1 MGANTSAREVSPAL
15 RRRRGLRREAVEGF
29 LLISPWLL
37 GFIIWT
43 AGPMIASF
51 VMIFLNWDIVSPAT
65 FAGLDN
71 VKTMIAGDE
80 LFWLTLYNTAFY
92 TFIAVPL
99 HVLGALILAL
109 MMTVQTR
116 GIHYY
121 RLVYYLP
128 SIIPSAAN
136 AILWLWVFNPQFGVA
151 NEVLTWFD
159 LPTPLWL
166 TDPNYAKPAFIVMS
180 MWSLG
185 GAMIIFLA
193 GLQGVPQE
201 LYEAARVDGT
211 RWYHELRFITIP
223 MISHVVFFN
232 LVLQLIGSF
241 QVFTAAYIM
250 TNGGPQNAT
259 LFLVLYIYRN
269 AFQFFQMGYA
279 STMAWALFAIVLA
292 LTLIQFKVAGRWVFY
307 EGGDRK

>member
-1 MGANTSAREVSPAL
+1 MGANTAANEPAPPARRWRP
-15 RRRRGLRREAVEGF
+15 RRESVEGF
-29 LLISPWLL
+29 LLISPWLV
-37 GFIIWT
+37 GFVVFT
-43 AGPMIASF
+43 AGPMVASF
-51 VMIFLNWDIVSPAT
+51 VLIFLNWEIVTPAT
-65 FAGLDN
+65 WAGLDN
-71 VKTMIAGDE
+71 ILNMAKDQ
-80 LFWLTLYNTAFY
+80 LFWLALYNTAFY

-99 HVLGALILAL
+99 HVLAALILAL
-109 MMTVQTR
+109 MMSVQTR

-128 SIIPSAAN
+128 SIIPSAAS

-151 NEVLTWFD
+151 NEVLTRLN

-166 TDPNYAKPAFIVMS
+166 TDPAWAKPAFIVMS
-180 MWSLG
+180 LWSLG

-211 RWYHELRFITIP
+211 RWYHELRFITLP

-232 LVLQLIGSF
+232 LILQLIGSF
-241 QVFTAAYIM
+241 QVFTASFIM

-259 LFLVLYIYRN
+259 LFLVLYLYRN
-269 AFQFFQMGYA
+269 GFQFFEMGYA
-279 STMAWALFAIVLA
+279 SAMAWALFAIVLI

-307 EGGDRK
+307 EGASKQ